1 MFDDHLRMKSYQ
13 SFPMEILKVVLDN
26 EEITAAVEDEESSLM
41 ESKVREC
48 WEGYWWMVIL
58 AWGMLKM
65 VKHLLVSMTLL
76 LAC

>member
-1 MFDDHLRMKSYQ
+1 MKDYQ
-13 SFPMEILKVVLDN
+13 SFPLETLKVVRDN
-26 EEITAAVEDEESSLM
+26 EEITAAVEDGESSLM